1 VKGIKATTMLIFGDA
16 EAVRASHTVEF
27 FDLKGDVRK
36 SISFKEERMSS
47 QPATPIETTLVPS
60 RSLGRSIW
68 AIVAGFLAVV
78 ILSIGTDVVLHK
90 LGIYPA
96 LGQRM
101 ADGLFVWATAYRT
114 LYGIFGSYIT
124 ARLAPNRPMGHAL
137 LGAAIGMLIGTA
149 GAVATWNK
157 DLGPHWYPVVLVVEG
172 IPSAWIGAKLREA
185 QISK

>member
-1 VKGIKATTMLIFGDA
+1 
-16 EAVRASHTVEF
+16 
-27 FDLKGDVRK
+27 
-36 SISFKEERMSS
+36 MSS
-47 QPATPIETTLVPS
+47 QPATPIGTTLAPS

-124 ARLAPNRPMGHAL
+124 ARLAPNRPMWHAL

-157 DLGPHWYPVVLVVEG
+157 DLGPHWYPVALVVVG
-172 IPSAWIGAKLREA
+172 FPCAWIGAKIREA

>member
-1 VKGIKATTMLIFGDA
+1 
-16 EAVRASHTVEF
+16 
-27 FDLKGDVRK
+27 
-36 SISFKEERMSS
+36 MSS
-47 QPATPIETTLVPS
+47 QPSIPIGTTLVPS
-60 RSLGRSIW
+60 RRLGRSVW
-68 AIVAGFLAVV
+68 AIVAGFLVVV

-96 LGQRM
+96 LEQRM

-124 ARLAPNRPMGHAL
+124 ARLAPNRPMWHAL
-137 LGAAIGMLIGTA
+137 VGAVIGMVIGTA

-157 DLGPHWYPVVLVVEG
+157 DLGPHWYSVVLVVEG
-172 IPSAWIGAKLREA
+172 IPCAWIGAKLREA